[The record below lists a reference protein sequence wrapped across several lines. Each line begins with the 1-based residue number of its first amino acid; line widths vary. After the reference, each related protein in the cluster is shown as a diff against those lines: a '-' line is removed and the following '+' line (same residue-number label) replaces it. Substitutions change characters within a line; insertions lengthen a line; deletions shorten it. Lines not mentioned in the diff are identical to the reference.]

1 MSVIKRVAPSG
12 SVTWLARVFRE
23 FDTDN
28 ERQKVIAKSF
38 RTQKEAKAWEAKTR
52 KEVGEGTFQEYSK
65 ATLADFFYEWLEKSA
80 KIKLKLQTVEL
91 YERSFRLYVQ
101 PHIGKLLLQKVT
113 PLDIQGA
120 YAKLTEGPS
129 PLAPQTV
136 KNAHTA
142 LRSCLKQAVRWRQ
155 IPFNP
160 ANDVDLPRKLGEQAK
175 IRALS
180 PEQAVAFLAAC
191 SKRDHGIVLLFALAS
206 GARPGEYLALL
217 WSDIDWTAGTVRIE
231 RTIVWPKGGGWIFDT
246 PKTRKSGRT
255 IAMPTEVL
263 DALREHRIR
272 QLELKE
278 FLGEDWRSP
287 HDLVFTDTGG
297 NAVYERHLTTRTFK
311 RVLKDAGLPQ
321 DFRLYDLRHTCA
333 TLLLVANVPAK
344 VVAERLGHSSV
355 TQTLDTY
362 SHVLPVLEE
371 KATDELRNVLF
382 QTPAPKRP
390 APQVIACL
398 PPGDEEPATQPPQQP
413 QTIKPPCRPRPRK
426 RPTKV
431 DKE

>member
-28 ERQKVIAKSF
+28 DRQKVIAKSF
-38 RTQKEAKAWEAKTR
+38 RTQKEAKAWEASITKS
-52 KEVGEGTFQEYSK
+52 VGEGTYQEPTK
-65 ATLADFFYEWLEKSA
+65 ITLSEFFYQWLNDSA
-80 KIKLKLQTVEL
+80 KIKLKVQTVEL

-101 PHIGKLLLQKVT
+101 PHIGKRLLQSIT
-113 PLDIQGA
+113 PLDIQGV
-120 YAKLTEGPS
+120 YAKLIVGPKAV
-129 PLAPQTV
+129 APQTV

-160 ANDVDLPRKLGEQAK
+160 AVDVDLPKKMGEQAK
-175 IRALS
+175 IRS
-180 PEQAVAFLAAC
+180 FTPEQAQAFLASC
-191 SKRDHGIVLLFALAS
+191 RRLHQGVVLMFALVS

-231 RTIVWPKGGGWIFDT
+231 RTLVWPKGGGWHFDT

-255 IAMPTEVL
+255 ISLPVEVL
-263 DALREHRIR
+263 DELRQHRIR

-278 FLGEDWRSP
+278 FLGDDWRSK
-287 HDLVFTDTGG
+287 HDLVFTDTKG
-297 NAVYERHLTTRTFK
+297 NAVYERHLGTRNFK
-311 RVLKDAGLPQ
+311 AVLKHAGLPM
-321 DFRLYDLRHTCA
+321 DFRLYDLRHGCA

-344 VVAERLGHSSV
+344 IVAERMGHASV

-362 SHVLPVLEE
+362 SHVLPALEHR
-371 KATDELRNVLF
+371 ATDELRNILF
-382 QTPAPKRP
+382 PAPDRP
-390 APQVIACL
+390 SDQTIACL
-398 PPGDEEPATQPPQQP
+398 PPATELDNSQDEPEKSEGGEPDGF
-413 QTIKPPCRPRPRK
+413 C
-426 RPTKV
+426 
-431 DKE
+431 DSH